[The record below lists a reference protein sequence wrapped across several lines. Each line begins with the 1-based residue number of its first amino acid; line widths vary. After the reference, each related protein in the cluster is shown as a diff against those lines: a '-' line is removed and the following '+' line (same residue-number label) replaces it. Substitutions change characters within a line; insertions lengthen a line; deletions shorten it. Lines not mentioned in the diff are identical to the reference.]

1 MGAVYMEFF
10 IRKRTNEDIN
20 EFITWTYE
28 GIYSFYDNNI
38 QPDKIDSLTQ
48 SIHSD
53 RAFSVIDGEGNL
65 AGNCEFYNVQE
76 DENEI
81 LVVGL
86 QMKPSLTGQGHGSE
100 FSKAIIE
107 QGRQLFN
114 YDHLELA
121 VAEFNK
127 RAIRTYEK
135 GGFVKRGEFEDTIR
149 GNSYNFIIMTKDWN

>member
-1 MGAVYMEFF
+1 MEFF
-10 IRKRTNEDIN
+10 IRKRTDEDIN
-20 EFITWTYE
+20 EFITWSYE

-38 QPDKIDSLTQ
+38 QQEKINSLKR

-53 RAFSVIDGEGNL
+53 RAFSVINEEGTL

-76 DENEI
+76 DNTEI

-86 QMKPSLTGQGHGSE
+86 QMKPSLTGQGHGSK
-100 FSKAIIE
+100 FSNAIIE
-107 QGRQLFN
+107 QGRQLFK

-121 VAEFNK
+121 VADFNK

-135 GGFVKRGEFEDTIR
+135 EGFKMRGEFEDTIR
-149 GNSYNFIIMTKDWN
+149 GKSYNFIIMAKNWN